1 MEKAVQAEAELF
13 AILELKRNNAVTV
26 LADETRLRSHVRVT
40 RGYLTKC
47 IEVPFITEIQDLPN
61 LKKIYKMFP
70 SIPKGCLKKSN
81 MEVGILLGQN
91 ANALLPTGG
100 TGEHQID
107 HLRVWRTV
115 LGEHGYVLE
124 GYHPDIW
131 KSEVGSSKINLLKK
145 TSK

>member
-1 MEKAVQAEAELF
+1 
-13 AILELKRNNAVTV
+13 
-26 LADETRLRSHVRVT
+26 
-40 RGYLTKC
+40 
-47 IEVPFITEIQDLPN
+47 
-61 LKKIYKMFP
+61 MFP
-70 SIPKGCLKKSN
+70 SIPKGCLKRQN

-124 GYHPDIW
+124 GYQPDIW
-131 KSEVGSSKINLLKK
+131 KSEKGRSKINLLKK
-145 TSK
+145 ISKWDSTFLEALFPELSDMPMEIPRTCPNCKGCHQCQYEICYMTF